1 MRFYTILSSLALLL
15 TNVKSAEEVPRLHD
29 EYNPNKWPKAQLKLS
44 QAATLKD
51 VFDSRLR
58 PYAHPGLE
66 NSLLEVKHLNL
77 SVRMGSGKF
86 LPPIQAEVVNIT
98 PFKDGEIATIE
109 GFTPRLTI
117 EQAREEMLKWL
128 PYAENQ
134 RTEVDLDK
142 FLEAVEADF
151 LDFDDPYRGVSHGCG
166 IGWNEPEFRNLGGGP
181 KCGVGF
187 RKTASETHPLRLYFG
202 FDWGLNRPQ
211 KDRGT
216 YRPDPIPPPPGY
228 EHISMKAP
236 NNFGPDSEV
245 EIMRSKGISI
255 GESPEARRSYEEAIK
270 DDSLARPDKPRP
282 TATQDSL
289 NPTSSKSDLFPW
301 WVIVS
306 LLVGLLGIA
315 LLIWLKLRNSKSAS

>member
-1 MRFYTILSSLALLL
+1 MKLYAIISTLAFLLIQ
-15 TNVKSAEEVPRLHD
+15 VKSAEEVPRLHN
-29 EYNPNKWPKAQLKLS
+29 EYDPIKWPKAQLNLS
-44 QAATLKD
+44 QAATLRD
-51 VFDSRLR
+51 VFDSGLR

-77 SVRMGSGKF
+77 SVQLGSGKV

-109 GFTPRLTI
+109 GFTSRLTI
-117 EQAREEMLKWL
+117 EQARKEMLKWL

-134 RTEVDLDK
+134 RTEVDLNK

-166 IGWNEPEFRNLGGGP
+166 IGWNEPEFSNLGGGP

-187 RKTASETHPLRLYFG
+187 RKTTSESHPLRLYFG

-211 KDRGT
+211 KDSGT
-216 YRPDPIPPPPGY
+216 YRPDPIPPPPCY

-255 GESPEARRSYEEAIK
+255 GESPEARRAYEEAKKEAAIE
-270 DDSLARPDKPRP
+270 RPEKRQPVI
-282 TATQDSL
+282 
-289 NPTSSKSDLFPW
+289 SSKSSDTITEKSAPFHW
-301 WVIVS
+301 WLIVS
-306 LLVGLLGIA
+306 SFVILTLA
-315 LLIWLKLRNSKSAS
+315 LTAWLKARKSFASG

>member
-1 MRFYTILSSLALLL
+1 MRFFAIISTLALLL
-15 TNVKSAEEVPRLHD
+15 INVKSAEEVPRLHD
-29 EYNPNKWPKAQLKLS
+29 EYNPNKWPKAQLELS

-51 VFDSRLR
+51 VFDSGLR

-77 SVRMGSGKF
+77 SMRMGSGKL

-128 PYAENQ
+128 PHAENQ

-166 IGWNEPEFRNLGGGP
+166 IGWNEPEFRNLGVGP

-211 KDRGT
+211 RDRGT

-236 NNFGPDSEV
+236 DNFGPDSEV
-245 EIMRSKGISI
+245 EIMRSKGNSI
-255 GESPEARRSYEEAIK
+255 GESPEARRAYEETKKEA
-270 DDSLARPDKPRP
+270 ATERPEKR
-282 TATQDSL
+282 QL
-289 NPTSSKSDLFPW
+289 VTSSKLSDTISEESAPFPW
-301 WVIVS
+301 WLIACSVAI
-306 LLVGLLGIA
+306 LAIA
-315 LLIWLKLRNSKSAS
+315 LVAWLKSRKSKSTT